1 MDARTITLYDQITEL
16 RYRAEWTY
24 KIQFS
29 QAEKY
34 HTKNNWLNIGAIIA
48 SGLASLF
55 SASNG
60 IASVADIPQAWI
72 SFTAAAISGAGA
84 ILLACN
90 QNLSYI
96 SKIPQNVE
104 MGAKIWRIYVDFESL
119 LTDMNTGICTYEEAL
134 ARREG
139 ILDRW
144 TKLSEVAP
152 LTFAE
157 AVKAADDNLNK
168 RGDNTF
174 KQEVLDKSLPAFLRI
189 KREQD

>member
-1 MDARTITLYDQITEL
+1 MDARTEALYYQITEL
-16 RYRAEWTY
+16 RHRAEWTY

-34 HTKNNWLNIGAIIA
+34 HAKNNWLNIGAIIA

-60 IASVADIPQAWI
+60 FAVISNIPEPWMSFVASG
-72 SFTAAAISGAGA
+72 ISGLGA

-96 SKIPQNVE
+96 SKIPQNIE
-104 MGAKIWRIYVDFESL
+104 MGAKMWRIYVDLQSL
-119 LTDMNTGICTYEEAL
+119 LTDMASGKCSYDEAIPL
-134 ARREG
+134 RDS

-144 TKLSEVAP
+144 EKLSETAP

-157 AVKAADDNLNK
+157 AVKDADYKLK
-168 RGDNTF
+168 GRGDNSFTE
-174 KQEVLDKSLPAFLRI
+174 KELIDSLPEYLRPNS
-189 KREQD
+189 